1 MALSLTTIS
10 SKQGFRPT
18 IRNLSNKFRK
28 TFLPKQLTVLSVS
41 LVNGRFKAMSIINDS
56 IHQSWERPEVLIKFE
71 ALRQAISDAIHHT
84 QYPGTHI
91 AVLVEDQRC
100 MTLTL
105 QLPTMPLTD
114 LLPILERKTQQA
126 KTWEGPA
133 AWHYHLGMQARG
145 KQSVHLEIWPQSLI
159 DDLIQICE
167 DLGLHLQQLASLS
180 ALSESQFSS
189 LPVEPGEATILI
201 SMLEGKV
208 MFVAGGEDGT
218 PFLIR
223 HLSPAQDWVPLGER
237 IGTEVNRTIMFI
249 NQQINLNIP
258 QIWFLGEEE
267 RLTLAEVQP
276 HVSTPILPC
285 PFNPD
290 WKYWLW
296 VGATLPI
303 DLANNFTPSHVLR
316 APLRNVFTHT
326 VAATIAGLLIFGV
339 GTAGMIEGY
348 FAKNRDSVQ
357 AVKNQVQSFQQDQQG
372 WKGRLVALHNKQQ
385 WVQTITN
392 ARTPSLEGPFLSY
405 LGTVLPPQTILFK
418 VSLKRTNANWDVELT
433 GNTSTNLSESLL
445 QLAQLAKQL
454 ADGPYHVTIHNDWR
468 DQLLTQTATS
478 STQQTAG
485 PLYRFTMKG
494 NIS

>member
-1 MALSLTTIS
+1 MAFSFTRTSL
-10 SKQGFRPT
+10 KQGFPST
-18 IRNLSNKFRK
+18 IGNISDVFRK
-28 TFLPKQLTVLSVS
+28 TFLSKRLTVLSVS

-56 IHQSWERPEVLIKFE
+56 IHQSWERPGVIIKPE
-71 ALRQAISDAIHHT
+71 ALRQAIADAIHHT

-100 MTLTL
+100 MPLTL
-105 QLPTMPLTD
+105 QLPVMPLTD
-114 LLPILERKTQQA
+114 LLPILERKAQQA
-126 KTWEGPA
+126 KTWEGAA
-133 AWHYHLGMQARG
+133 AWRYHLGIQARG

-159 DDLIQICE
+159 DDMTQVCE
-167 DLGLHLQQLASLS
+167 DLGLQLQQLVSLS
-180 ALSESQFSS
+180 ALSESQLST

-201 SMLEGKV
+201 SMVEGNV

-223 HLSPAQDWVPLGER
+223 HLAPAQDWVPLGER

-249 NQQINLNIP
+249 VQQLNLPIP
-258 QIWFLGEEE
+258 HIWFLGEEE
-267 RLTLAEVQP
+267 RLTLAEIQP
-276 HVSTPILPC
+276 HVSTPLLPS
-285 PFNPD
+285 PINPD

-316 APLRNVFTHT
+316 APVRNLLTHA

-348 FAKNRDSVQ
+348 FVKNRDSIQTVNNQ
-357 AVKNQVQSFQQDQQG
+357 AQSFQQDQQD

-385 WVQTITN
+385 WAQTITT
-392 ARTPSLEGPFLSY
+392 RVPSLEGPFLSY
-405 LGTVLPPQTILFK
+405 LGTVLVPQTILYN
-418 VSLKRTNANWDVELT
+418 VSLKRTNAHWDVELT

-445 QLAQLAKQL
+445 LLEQLARQL
-454 ADGPYHVTIHNDWR
+454 ADGPYHMTVYKDWR
-468 DQLLTQTATS
+468 GQLLTQAATS
-478 STQQTAG
+478 STEEAAG
-485 PLYRFTMKG
+485 PHYRFTMKG
-494 NIS
+494 TIS